1 MWEGAGMSNVELV
14 LGGPAAGGGFVAH
27 DDTGRVVFVR
37 HGLPGERV
45 VAELTEEHPT
55 WARADAIEILETSDL
70 RVAAPCPYAGAGRCG
85 GCDYQHVG
93 IDEQRGFKRLLL
105 AEQLR
110 RVAGLDLEV
119 DVEAVGDGTG
129 LGTRTRV
136 RFGVTA
142 DGDLAMRHH
151 RSHEL
156 QAVDRCALAV
166 DRISALGLSGFDWP
180 PGADVEAAWLGGSAA
195 PTVTIELDEDAIVDA
210 EEIGSRLERLGCVH
224 EQVTVVD
231 GQTYRVPMGV
241 FWQVHELAAS
251 TLVGAVLTG
260 LELVPGD
267 RVLDLY
273 CGAGLFTRA
282 AALRVGSTGTAVGI
296 EASRAAVEGARTNLA
311 DLPWASA
318 VASRV
323 DARSIARHGAGATH
337 AVFDPPRRG
346 VDRGALAALDA
357 ISSLRR
363 IVSVSC
369 DAATFARDLRM
380 LLDAGWSLVGIRA
393 LDLFEMTEHAETVAV
408 LER

>member
-1 MWEGAGMSNVELV
+1 MSNVELV

-27 DDTGRVVFVR
+27 DDAGRVVFVR

-45 VAELTEEHPT
+45 IAELTEEHPT
-55 WARADAIEILETSDL
+55 WARADAIEILEASEL
-70 RVAAPCPYAGAGRCG
+70 RVEPPCPYAGAGRCG

-93 IDEQRGFKRLLL
+93 IAEQRGFKRTLL
-105 AEQLR
+105 AEQLH
-110 RVAGLDLEV
+110 RVAKLDVDV
-119 DVEAVGDGTG
+119 DVEAVGAARG

-136 RFGVTA
+136 RFGVTP

-151 RSHEL
+151 RSNEL
-156 QAVDRCALAV
+156 QAVDRCLLAV
-166 DRISALGLSGFDWP
+166 DRISELGLSGFDWP
-180 PGADVEAAWLGGSAA
+180 PGGDVEAAWLEGSPA
-195 PTVTIELDEDAIVDA
+195 PTVTIELDEDAQVDA
-210 EEIGSRLERLGCVH
+210 EEITGRLERLGCAP
-224 EQVTVVD
+224 EQVTAVA
-231 GQTYRVPMGV
+231 GQSYRVPMGV
-241 FWQVHELAAS
+241 FWQVHELAAA
-251 TLVGAVLTG
+251 TLVDAVLAG
-260 LELVPGD
+260 LELSPGD

-282 AALRVGSTGTAVGI
+282 AALRVGPTGSVVGV
-296 EASRAAVEGARTNLA
+296 EASRAATEGARVNLA

-323 DARSIARHGAGATH
+323 DARSIARHGKGATH

-357 ISSLRR
+357 VTSLRR

-380 LLDAGWSLVGIRA
+380 LLDAGWRLAGLRA
-393 LDLFEMTEHAETVAV
+393 FDLFEMTEHAETVAV